1 MRADRRAVAILAAL
15 ACAGPLALGPAGAGA
30 LEFQGQGHGIPR
42 PPFPSAGAIASAS
55 AFLQGRAGRTSLA
68 VVDSAGRL
76 SGVRMRSHFRSASV
90 VKVMML
96 TAYLQMLSAH
106 HRPVSSYD
114 NSLLYP
120 MIHISDNQAA
130 SAVYSIVGE
139 GAIARIARQSGMTDY
154 APNLEWWAYTQTSA
168 SDQARFFS
176 QLQRLIPTRFYGY
189 ARFLMS
195 TIEPEQSWGV
205 PPVARPDWQVFFKT
219 GALPES
225 GLFHEAAR
233 LERGGVMFTVAVFT
247 EGDPSKGYGEETIAG
262 VGRRLLGS
270 SR

>member
-1 MRADRRAVAILAAL
+1 MRAEHRATALLAML
-15 ACAGPLALGPAGAGA
+15 ACAFALSATGAGA

-42 PPFPSAGAIASAS
+42 PPFPSPVAIASAS
-55 AFLQGRAGRTSLA
+55 AYLEGRAGRTSLA

-76 SGVRMRSHFRSASV
+76 SGLRVHSHYRSASV

-106 HRPVSSYD
+106 HRSIGPYD

-139 GAIARIARQSGMTDY
+139 GAVARVARESGMTDY
-154 APNLEWWAYTQTSA
+154 APNWEWWAYTQTSTA
-168 SDQARFFS
+168 DQARFFS
-176 QLQRLIPTRFYGY
+176 ELQRLIPARFYGY
-189 ARFLMS
+189 ARYLMS
-195 TIEPEQSWGV
+195 TIEPEQSWGI

-219 GALPES
+219 GALPEE

-233 LERGGVMFTVAVFT
+233 LERGGVSFTVAVFT
-247 EGDPSKGYGEETIAG
+247 EGDPSKAYGEETVAG
-262 VGRRLLGS
+262 VGLRLLGS